1 MNILITG
8 AAGFIGSHMAEL
20 LQSKGYSVTGLDNFS
35 EYYNVDLKKRNA
47 KALEIKGIEVL
58 RKDLCNKED
67 YKKLPTNFDF
77 IIHFAAQPGIS
88 AQIEFEDYLQNN
100 FIATQNL
107 LQFALKNK
115 DLKHFFN
122 ISTSS
127 IYGLDATFPETT
139 APEPA
144 SHYGVTKLAAEQLVL
159 AESRASKL
167 PASSLRLYSV
177 YGPRERPEKLYTKLI
192 SCAFNNESFS
202 LFKGSEHHLRSFT
215 YVGDIVKGI
224 LTAVNKYKE
233 LNGEI
238 INLGTEENHTTR
250 EGIEIV
256 EELLGVKIAL
266 TVVPKRAG
274 DQLRTAAKIEKA
286 KEILGY
292 QASTTLKQ
300 GLEQQIE
307 WYRKEFL

>member
-20 LQSKGYSVTGLDNFS
+20 LNSKGYNVTGLDNFS
-35 EYYNVDLKKRNA
+35 TYYDVDLKYRNA
-47 KALEIKGIEVL
+47 RDLELKGIEVL
-58 RKDLCNKED
+58 RKDLCNIED
-67 YKKLPTNFDF
+67 YTSLPTNFDF

-107 LQFALKNK
+107 LQFALENK
-115 DLKHFFN
+115 SLKHFFN

-139 APEPA
+139 APAPA

-159 AESRASKL
+159 AESRSGRL
-167 PASSLRLYSV
+167 SASSLRLYSV

-192 SCAFNNESFS
+192 SCAFNNEAFS
-202 LFKGSEHHLRSFT
+202 LFEGSEHHLRSFT

-224 LTAVNKYKE
+224 LAAVEKHKE

-250 EGIEIV
+250 EGIAIV

-266 TVVPKRAG
+266 KVVPKRAG

-286 KEILGY
+286 KKILGY

>member
-1 MNILITG
+1 
-8 AAGFIGSHMAEL
+8 MAEL
-20 LQSKGYSVTGLDNFS
+20 LQGKDYSVTGLDNFS
-35 EYYNVDLKKRNA
+35 SYYKVDLKKRNA
-47 KALEIKGIEVL
+47 KALKIKGIEVL

-67 YKKLPTNFDF
+67 YKELPTNFDF

-88 AQIEFEDYLQNN
+88 SHIEFEDYLQNN

-107 LQFALKNK
+107 LKFASRNK
-115 DLKHFFN
+115 GLKHFFN

-139 APEPA
+139 APAPA

-159 AESRASKL
+159 AESRSGRL
-167 PASSLRLYSV
+167 SASSLRLYSV

-192 SCAFNNESFS
+192 SCAFNNEPFT
-202 LFKGSEHHLRSFT
+202 LFEGSEHHLRSFT

-224 LTAVNKYKE
+224 LTAVEKYKE

-238 INLGTEENHTTR
+238 INLGSEENHTTR
-250 EGIEIV
+250 EGIDIV
-256 EELLGVKIAL
+256 EELLGLKIAL

-286 KEILGY
+286 KKLLGY

-300 GLEQQIE
+300 GLEQQIA